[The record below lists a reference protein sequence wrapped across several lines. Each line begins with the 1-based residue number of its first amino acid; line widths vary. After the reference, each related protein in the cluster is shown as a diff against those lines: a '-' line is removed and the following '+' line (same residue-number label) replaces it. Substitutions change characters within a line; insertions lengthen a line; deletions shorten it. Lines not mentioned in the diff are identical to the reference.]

1 MPEPPGA
8 NERIVVDLTRCDGC
22 GICVDSCPTDV
33 LRNDPR
39 AQKVVIAYA
48 ADCQACYL
56 CQDDC
61 PQDAIVVSFSSANPR
76 RRSIYDVL
84 GIA

>member
-1 MPEPPGA
+1 MPEPTA
-8 NERIVVDLTRCDGC
+8 ATERISVDLTRCDGC
-22 GICVDSCPTDV
+22 GICVDSCPVDV
-33 LRNDPR
+33 LRAD
-39 AQKVVIAYA
+39 AAAHKMVIAYPN
-48 ADCQACYL
+48 DCQACYL

-61 PQDAIVVSFSSANPR
+61 PQDAITVSFSSANPR

>member
-1 MPEPPGA
+1 MSEKLT
-8 NERIVVDLTRCDGC
+8 IDLALCDGC
-22 GICVDSCPTDV
+22 GKCVDACPTDV
-33 LRNDPR
+33 LRVDE
-39 AQKVVIAYA
+39 AAKKVVVVYA
-48 ADCQACYL
+48 GDCQSCKL

-61 PQDAIVVSFSSANPR
+61 PQHCIAVGHSSANPR